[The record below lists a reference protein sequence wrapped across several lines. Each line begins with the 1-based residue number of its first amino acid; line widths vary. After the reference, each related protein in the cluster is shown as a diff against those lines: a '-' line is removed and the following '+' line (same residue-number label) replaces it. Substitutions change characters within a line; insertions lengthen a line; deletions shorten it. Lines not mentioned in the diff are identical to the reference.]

1 MVGPELLV
9 DDFVDLCWFGF
20 RPEGEFFFEE
30 SLSFAPVGFPF
41 ASFAFFFV
49 PAPAC
54 LSQEFFDKEDMV
66 FLSFVISNVRSLVF
80 AVILLKTFQHSS
92 ILLLYL
98 IVKLSK

>member
-20 RPEGEFFFEE
+20 CPEGEFFFVE

-49 PAPAC
+49 PAPAGW
-54 LSQEFFDKEDMV
+54 SQEVFDKEDMD
-66 FLSFVISNVRSLVF
+66 L
-80 AVILLKTFQHSS
+80 
-92 ILLLYL
+92 
-98 IVKLSK
+98 